1 MKQPRHQDYDKA
13 LKRICSYPA
22 MVEDLVRTFAP
33 GLAGRLDCSTLR
45 KDSVNW
51 VSAGRDAEAVGGG
64 SDVAQ
69 RHGDLVWR
77 IWSSGGVH
85 REEARGAPT
94 RKRPREGW
102 LVLMVECQ
110 SGVDPAMVERV
121 LSQCG
126 MALVDYARQGVEIAA
141 VLPVV
146 VYTGEGVWTAPGA
159 VDAPDDVGLAHPYW
173 LLDARRRAAEHPGGG
188 SLGMTL
194 FRVFAA
200 PDAQAAS
207 AEVMALWQ
215 RLGPDGAGLVEAF
228 VGVLALLLWRLFPE
242 EEAEA
247 AEALLKDWLEG
258 MEMEPRVSEQLRLL
272 EESGVARGIE
282 RGRLEGI
289 ERGIERGRAEGIERG
304 RLEGIERGIER
315 GRAEGIERGRVEGIE
330 QGIEAQR
337 ALLRGQVSLKFGAV
351 TAQGLSPLLA
361 VVSQTE
367 ALVRVGGWIIEC
379 TTGDELLDRVRSLT
393 NGGVDEAPGRAFE

>member
-13 LKRICSYPA
+13 LERICSYPA

-146 VYTGEGVWTAPGA
+146 VYTGEGAWTAPGA

-173 LLDARRRAAEHPGGG
+173 LLDARRRAMEHPGGG
-188 SLGMTL
+188 GLGMTL

-207 AEVMALWQ
+207 AEVMALWR

-272 EESGVARGIE
+272 EESGVE
-282 RGRLEGI
+282 R
-289 ERGIERGRAEGIERG
+289 
-304 RLEGIERGIER
+304 
-315 GRAEGIERGRVEGIE
+315 GIERGRVEGIE
-330 QGIEAQR
+330 WGLERGLEAQR

-393 NGGVDEAPGRAFE
+393 NGGMDEAPGRAFE

>member
-173 LLDARRRAAEHPGGG
+173 LLDARRRAMEHPGGG
-188 SLGMTL
+188 GLGMTL

-207 AEVMALWQ
+207 AEVMALWR

-289 ERGIERGRAEGIERG
+289 ERGIE
-304 RLEGIERGIER
+304 
-315 GRAEGIERGRVEGIE
+315 
-330 QGIEAQR
+330 AQR

-393 NGGVDEAPGRAFE
+393 NGGVDTATSVAARALGSGPERGGRA